1 MKVPVILVA
10 EDELSIRSMICEF
23 LADSGYEVLEAD
35 SAAAALALIDNRVVD
50 LLFTDVNMPGK
61 MKGDSL
67 AQWLEVHCP
76 GLPVIITSGLLKPH
90 ACGAGRRFIPKPY
103 ALADVEKQIRELLH

>member
-1 MKVPVILVA
+1 MKMPVILVA
-10 EDELSIRSMICEF
+10 EDELPIRSMICDF
-23 LADSGYEVLEAD
+23 LADSGFKVLEAD
-35 SAAAALALIDNRVVD
+35 SADAALAIIDSRAVD

-67 AQWLEVHCP
+67 ARWLAVHCP
-76 GLPVIITSGLLKPH
+76 HLPVIITSGLLKPR

-103 ALADVEKQIRELLH
+103 ALADVEHQIRELLH